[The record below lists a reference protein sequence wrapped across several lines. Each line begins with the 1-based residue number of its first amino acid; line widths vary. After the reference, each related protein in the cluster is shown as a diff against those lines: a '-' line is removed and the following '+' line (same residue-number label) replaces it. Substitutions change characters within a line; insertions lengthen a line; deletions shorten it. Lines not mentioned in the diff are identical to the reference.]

1 MVRWGE
7 LQSIPPRPKLWGD
20 ADIPEDDKSVRDKFS
35 RHLGNVLIS
44 EVTCRLCL
52 QDRSKMGTPALQRIS

>member
-20 ADIPEDDKSVRDKFS
+20 ADVLEVGQEGAEPSSPEQGAANFKSPFPATLLPKIP
-35 RHLGNVLIS
+35 
-44 EVTCRLCL
+44 
-52 QDRSKMGTPALQRIS
+52 